1 MKYRLT
7 AISDT
12 DSAWNLQIEHW
23 WTQGGALLWSQ
34 YGGVGSETL
43 DLPEEEFASFM
54 EKAKTI
60 EGWGVV
66 GESPGPECA
75 IGAVKPVSIQ
85 IIEEEE
91 PEPEP
96 ELDLEPQSIAESPNY
111 CCRKCGRP
119 WHPGLYPVRD
129 QELVSIPV
137 RELNHVL
144 NSLEEAISFSRED
157 GPNNNGT
164 WQDALIGV
172 VQVIGALKSSL
183 SP

>member
-12 DSAWNLQIEHW
+12 DSAWNLQIERW

-43 DLPEEEFASFM
+43 DLSEEEFASFL

-60 EGWGVV
+60 EGWEAF
-66 GESPGPECA
+66 GESPGLERA
-75 IGAVKPVSIQ
+75 IGALKPVSIQ
-85 IIEEEE
+85 AIEEGESE
-91 PEPEP
+91 PEL
-96 ELDLEPQSIAESPNY
+96 ELDLEPQSGIEPPNY
-111 CCRKCGRP
+111 CCRQCGRP
-119 WHPGLYPVRD
+119 WHPGVYRVRD

-144 NSLEEAISFSRED
+144 NSLEEAISFSREE

-164 WQDALIGV
+164 WQDALIGL
-172 VQVIGALKSSL
+172 VQVIGAVEASR

>member
-7 AISDT
+7 VISDS

-43 DLPEEEFASFM
+43 DLSEEEFASFL

-60 EGWGVV
+60 EGWEVF
-66 GESPGPECA
+66 GEPLGLERSIA
-75 IGAVKPVSIQ
+75 TVKPVSIQ
-85 IIEEEE
+85 AIEEDESE
-91 PEPEP
+91 PER
-96 ELDLEPQSIAESPNY
+96 ELDPEPQSRIEPPNH

-129 QELVSIPV
+129 QEIVSIPV

-144 NSLEEAISFSRED
+144 NSLEEAISFGRDE
-157 GPNNNGT
+157 GPNNSGT
-164 WQDALIGV
+164 WQDALMGL
-172 VQVIGALKSSL
+172 VQVIGAVETSRSS
-183 SP
+183 